1 MLNKFKNDILQ
12 NSRLSKQG
20 FWLYSPISI
29 LGYPVS
35 ILVADENASPL
46 LALLGGCLLT
56 ALTYLVYL
64 AQLKLLGKN
73 SLSSHS
79 YLRIFFLVSVIT
91 GVFRG
96 FSFYLFVDLL
106 GQSQPSGLLNR
117 VLSSTFTTLFWLSLS
132 NYVVAISKS
141 FRYQYQRA
149 LHQYLLG
156 TRSGSSLAPLS
167 KGNKEILDNLQARLS
182 SSVQGFLSADDP
194 AAFRSLSG
202 VLTQQIND
210 QIRPLSKRIFVRSL
224 SEFPMVHHQQLL
236 KDALKN
242 LEFSWLWFY
251 FIITVLAA
259 FSNVSIRTPAESFWR
274 TFTFLIPLTLIS
286 LVFHLLKRRNFN
298 AKFTLSLSYL
308 FAVGVLPVAVSEYAV
323 HQIGYTGNWLA
334 TFTISPVAPVVIY
347 VLSLLKL
354 AKQDRQ
360 MIIDALEESSLSP
373 NSILD
378 SEKSIERA
386 SIATYL
392 HNTLQSELLALS
404 RQLEVAANENNP
416 QRSAELLEQVSTRVN
431 RSIASDY
438 ELFAQSPLD
447 RLGRVVESWR
457 GILDISVDFPETLRE
472 SSRRNSIIVQAI
484 EEVATNISRYDVATK
499 LSVNVSRKEQGLLI
513 TFQSNGK
520 GKLIKSKGGGTAWLN
535 QVAISEWSIT
545 KNEIGTLL
553 TVEI

>member
-1 MLNKFKNDILQ
+1 VLNKFKNDILQ

-35 ILVADENASPL
+35 ILVADVNANPL
-46 LALLGGCLLT
+46 LSLFAGLLLT
-56 ALTYLVYL
+56 VVTYFIYL
-64 AQLKLLGKN
+64 IQLEIVIRTPFGNHNNLKL
-73 SLSSHS
+73 
-79 YLRIFFLVSVIT
+79 FFMVPIST

-96 FSFYLFVDLL
+96 FLFYLIANLL

-132 NYVVAISKS
+132 NYVIAISKS

-156 TRSGSSLAPLS
+156 TRGGSSLVQLS
-167 KGNKEILDNLQARLS
+167 EGNKEILDNLQARLS
-182 SSVQGFLSADDP
+182 LSVQKFLTADDP

-224 SEFPMVHHQQLL
+224 SEFPIVHHQQLL
-236 KDALKN
+236 KDALRS
-242 LEFSWLWFY
+242 LEFSWVWFY
-251 FIITVLAA
+251 FIITILAA

-274 TFTFLIPLTLIS
+274 TLTFLIPLSLIS
-286 LVFHLLKRRNFN
+286 LVFNLLRGRILHSKLI
-298 AKFTLSLSYL
+298 LSLSFL
-308 FAVGVLPVAVSEYAV
+308 FAVGVLPVAVSEYLV
-323 HQIGYTGNWLA
+323 HQIGYSGNWLA
-334 TFTISPVAPVVIY
+334 TFTISPVAPAVIY
-347 VLSLLKL
+347 VLALLKL

-360 MIIDALEESSLSP
+360 VIIDALEKSSLAS
-373 NSILD
+373 NTILD

-457 GILDISVDFPETLRE
+457 GILDISVDFPEALRE
-472 SSRRNSIIVQAI
+472 SNRRNSIIVQAI
-484 EEVATNISRYDVATK
+484 EEVATNISRYDVASK
-499 LSVNVSRKEQGLLI
+499 LSVNVSKKEQGLLI
-513 TFQSNGK
+513 TFQSNGQ

-553 TVEI
+553 AVEI

>member
-1 MLNKFKNDILQ
+1 MLNKFKNDIFQ

-35 ILVADENASPL
+35 ILVADVNANPL
-46 LALLGGCLLT
+46 LSLFAGLLLT
-56 ALTYLVYL
+56 VVTYFIYLIQLELVIRTPFGNHNK
-64 AQLKLLGKN
+64 LKL
-73 SLSSHS
+73 
-79 YLRIFFLVSVIT
+79 FFMVPIST

-96 FSFYLFVDLL
+96 FLFYLLADLL

-132 NYVVAISKS
+132 NYVIAISKS

-156 TRSGSSLAPLS
+156 TRGGSSLVQLS
-167 KGNKEILDNLQARLS
+167 EGNKEILDNLQARLS
-182 SSVQGFLSADDP
+182 LSVQKFLTADDP

-236 KDALKN
+236 KDALRS
-242 LEFSWLWFY
+242 LEFSWVWFY
-251 FIITVLAA
+251 FIITILAA

-274 TFTFLIPLTLIS
+274 TLTFLIPLTLIG
-286 LVFHLLKRRNFN
+286 LVFDLLRRRILHS
-298 AKFTLSLSYL
+298 KLILSLSFL
-308 FAVGVLPVAVSEYAV
+308 FAVGVLPVAVSEYLV
-323 HQIGYTGNWLA
+323 HQIGYSGNWLA
-334 TFTISPVAPVVIY
+334 TFTISPVAPAVIY
-347 VLSLLKL
+347 VLALLKL

-360 MIIDALEESSLSP
+360 VIIDALEKSSLAS
-373 NSILD
+373 NTILD

-457 GILDISVDFPETLRE
+457 GILDISVNFPEALRE

-484 EEVATNISRYDVATK
+484 EEVATNISRYDVASK
-499 LSVNVSRKEQGLLI
+499 LSVNVSKKEQGLLV
-513 TFQSNGK
+513 TFQSNGQ

>member
-1 MLNKFKNDILQ
+1 
-12 NSRLSKQG
+12 
-20 FWLYSPISI
+20 
-29 LGYPVS
+29 
-35 ILVADENASPL
+35 
-46 LALLGGCLLT
+46 
-56 ALTYLVYL
+56 
-64 AQLKLLGKN
+64 
-73 SLSSHS
+73 
-79 YLRIFFLVSVIT
+79 
-91 GVFRG
+91 
-96 FSFYLFVDLL
+96 
-106 GQSQPSGLLNR
+106 
-117 VLSSTFTTLFWLSLS
+117 
-132 NYVVAISKS
+132 
-141 FRYQYQRA
+141 
-149 LHQYLLG
+149 
-156 TRSGSSLAPLS
+156 
-167 KGNKEILDNLQARLS
+167 
-182 SSVQGFLSADDP
+182 
-194 AAFRSLSG
+194 
-202 VLTQQIND
+202 
-210 QIRPLSKRIFVRSL
+210 
-224 SEFPMVHHQQLL
+224 
-236 KDALKN
+236 
-242 LEFSWLWFY
+242 
-251 FIITVLAA
+251 
-259 FSNVSIRTPAESFWR
+259 
-274 TFTFLIPLTLIS
+274 
-286 LVFHLLKRRNFN
+286 
-298 AKFTLSLSYL
+298 LSLSYL

-360 MIIDALEESSLSP
+360 MIIEALEESSLSP

-438 ELFAQSPLD
+438 ELFTQSPLD

-499 LSVNVSRKEQGLLI
+499 LSVSVSKKEQGLLI